1 LRKRKTIEERKKEV
15 FFAIIQ
21 IIAEKGI
28 FEVSTT
34 EVAKKLNVSQPA
46 LYKYFKSKDDMF
58 FYFLDELDKLLKEII
73 EKANQKEDVEEK
85 LRTVFLEHISLV
97 EKTKV
102 LPRIIFSDVLFF
114 GKNKEKLKNVVFS
127 YQNGIE
133 KIFEEGIE
141 KGKIVDGTPPSLTRL
156 FLGSILLSALN
167 WILLD
172 NSYSLKKDAEKSFET
187 FIKAFLKE

>member
-1 LRKRKTIEERKKEV
+1 MRKRKTIEERKKEV
-15 FFAIIQ
+15 FFAITQ

-172 NSYSLKKDAEKSFET
+172 NSYSLKKDAEKSFEA
-187 FIKAFLKE
+187 FIKTYLKG